1 MKSKKKKRLE
11 EYERRLKYIREDV
24 LNLCKCLPDIDYDE
38 SMYDWESI
46 NMYVSNIE
54 TASNLEDRESI
65 EYWKK

>member
-1 MKSKKKKRLE
+1 MSKKKKLIE

-24 LNLCKCLPDIDYDE
+24 LNLCNVLPDIDPEE

-54 TASNLEDRESI
+54 TASNLEDKESI